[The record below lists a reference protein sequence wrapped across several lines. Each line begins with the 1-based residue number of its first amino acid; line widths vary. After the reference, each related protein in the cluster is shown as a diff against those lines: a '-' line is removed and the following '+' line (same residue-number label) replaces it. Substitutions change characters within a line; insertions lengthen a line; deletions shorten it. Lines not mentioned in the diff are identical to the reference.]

1 MQRALFRRMV
11 FSVRTFAG
19 AMLALW
25 IAFRLDLDRPY
36 WALMTA
42 YIVAQPLAGMVRS
55 KSVYRIVG
63 TVVGASVAV
72 GAVPALV
79 NAPLLLSLFLAGWIS
94 LCLYLALLDSTPR
107 SYAFMLA
114 GYTAALIGF
123 PSVDNPAVIFETAVS
138 RVEEIT
144 IGILCTTVL
153 SELVFPERVGP
164 LLARRLEAWFAEI
177 AFWAEQVLAGASG
190 RPDRVRLASSLAE
203 LETLRVHAGF
213 ESPGAESIHDVQ
225 AAFSGVQRRMQ
236 MLIPIIDG
244 IENRVRALN
253 SADRATLRP
262 VLQETAAW
270 IGSPERAEAKLLAR
284 LASSRNIGP
293 VIDWNTAMRVGLLD
307 LMRELVELWAECR
320 DLRRS
325 IGAGS
330 GARSEQVVLEHHRD
344 HRKAA
349 LSAIAA
355 FIGIGLCVVVWIATD
370 WPDGFIA
377 AEMGA
382 VLCCIFA
389 AQDDP
394 APAIAS
400 FLHWANAAA
409 VIAAVY
415 LFAILPAIDGFPLL
429 VAALAPTYLL
439 LGFGLATPGWLPI
452 AMPLII
458 NSLAPLALG
467 EVYSASFAGFL
478 NSVIAQA
485 VGIGLALGTT
495 KALRSMGSEQAL
507 RRMVRAN
514 RRELALLAAGQR
526 APDRAMLEGR
536 VLDRLGFPGSR
547 LEAETAA
554 RALAGLRAGL
564 NVIRLRQ
571 KAGELPGPASR
582 AVRAVLARI
591 AREFRTDPDA
601 LPSDMLRARMDLAF
615 RRTADAAEDVPLALA
630 GLRRALFPHSP
641 PPEGPSS
648 PVGED
653 RMLAA

>member
-1 MQRALFRRMV
+1 M
-11 FSVRTFAG
+11 
-19 AMLALW
+19 
-25 IAFRLDLDRPY
+25 
-36 WALMTA
+36 
-42 YIVAQPLAGMVRS
+42 
-55 KSVYRIVG
+55 
-63 TVVGASVAV
+63 
-72 GAVPALV
+72 
-79 NAPLLLSLFLAGWIS
+79 
-94 LCLYLALLDSTPR
+94 
-107 SYAFMLA
+107 
-114 GYTAALIGF
+114 
-123 PSVDNPAVIFETAVS
+123 
-138 RVEEIT
+138 
-144 IGILCTTVL
+144 
-153 SELVFPERVGP
+153 
-164 LLARRLEAWFAEI
+164 
-177 AFWAEQVLAGASG
+177 
-190 RPDRVRLASSLAE
+190 
-203 LETLRVHAGF
+203 
-213 ESPGAESIHDVQ
+213 
-225 AAFSGVQRRMQ
+225 
-236 MLIPIIDG
+236 
-244 IENRVRALN
+244 
-253 SADRATLRP
+253 
-262 VLQETAAW
+262 
-270 IGSPERAEAKLLAR
+270 
-284 LASSRNIGP
+284 
-293 VIDWNTAMRVGLLD
+293 DWNTAMRVGLLD

-330 GARSEQVVLEHHRD
+330 GARSEHVVLEHHRD

-355 FIGIGLCVVVWIATD
+355 FRNWPLRRRMDRDRFG
-370 WPDGFIA
+370 PDGFIA

-400 FLHWANAAA
+400 FLHRANAAA

-467 EVYSASFAGFL
+467 EVYSASFAGTL

-547 LEAETAA
+547 LESWTAA

-601 LPSDMLRARMDLAF
+601 LPSDMCVRARMDLAF

-641 PPEGPSS
+641 PPKGPSS